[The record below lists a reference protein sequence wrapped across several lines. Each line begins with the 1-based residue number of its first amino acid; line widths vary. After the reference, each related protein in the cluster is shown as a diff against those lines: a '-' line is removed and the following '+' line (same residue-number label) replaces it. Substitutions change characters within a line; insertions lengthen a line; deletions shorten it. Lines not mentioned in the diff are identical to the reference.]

1 MGYIRYH
8 ALIITDSGYPESKKL
23 IKKVHRMSKDKAID
37 YMGTSKIVSPL
48 VYSPING
55 HISFF
60 IAPDG
65 SKEGWESSELGDNMR
80 DSIIDFIDS
89 LKYEDGSSCIRYTE
103 VFYGDE
109 DGESKV
115 ERHN

>member
-1 MGYIRYH
+1 MGYMKHHTI
-8 ALIITDSGYPESKKL
+8 IITGSDYPESKKL
-23 IKKVHRMSKDKAID
+23 IKKVHRMSKNKAID

-48 VYSPING
+48 IYSPING
-55 HISFF
+55 YISFF

-65 SKEGWESSELGDNMR
+65 SKEGWVVSDIGDNMR
-80 DSIIDFIDS
+80 DNIIDFIDS

>member
-1 MGYIRYH
+1 MGYMRHH
-8 ALIITDSGYPESKKL
+8 ALVITGSDYPESKK
-23 IKKVHRMSKDKAID
+23 IIRKVHRMSKDRAID
-37 YMGTSKIVSPL
+37 YVGTSKIVSPL
-48 VYSPING
+48 MYSPLNG
-55 HISFF
+55 YLSFF

-65 SKEGWESSELGDNMR
+65 SKEGWQESELGDSMR

-89 LKYEDGSSCIRYTE
+89 FTYEDGSLCINYTE

-109 DGESKV
+109 EGRSEV